1 MCCTTHSPVSAL
13 RIFTEVPASGMISPD
28 SASLFFKA
36 DEGGKG
42 GVVQDEV
49 IGFAML
55 GNEHGEIRDEF
66 LPLGASGLM
75 HHIQAVREV
84 LRLGKNHRNLSAG
97 YPVQTL
103 WRSRNCRRW
112 PGRPETQPR
121 PPAAQSAPHRW

>member
-1 MCCTTHSPVSAL
+1 
-13 RIFTEVPASGMISPD
+13 MISPD

-55 GNEHGEIRDEF
+55 GNKHGEIRDEF

-75 HHIQAVREV
+75 HHIQAVWKV
-84 LRLGKNHRNLSAG
+84 LRLGKTMGIGNQEIPFRFLGVLVAAG
-97 YPVQTL
+97 TGQVT
-103 WRSRNCRRW
+103 
-112 PGRPETQPR
+112 
-121 PPAAQSAPHRW
+121 